1 MKTRGGKIGGQMKK
15 EVFELTKRGKCGS
28 RRKRSSLKMRKDKK
42 RAAYQAEYWASKRN
56 SSVDDKVMDD
66 KVSDVEMSDG
76 DADASDS
83 GEDDSA
89 V

>member
-1 MKTRGGKIGGQMKK
+1 
-15 EVFELTKRGKCGS
+15 
-28 RRKRSSLKMRKDKK
+28 
-42 RAAYQAEYWASKRN
+42 
-56 SSVDDKVMDD
+56 MDD

-89 V
+89 VWWCKDDVLKNNDY

>member
-1 MKTRGGKIGGQMKK
+1 VQTNSKK
-15 EVFELTKRGKCGS
+15 KSTFELNKRGRCGP
-28 RRKRSSLKMRKDKK
+28 RKRSSLSNRKDRLTK
-42 RAAYQAEYWASKRN
+42 RAAYKAEWRASKRASMN
-56 SSVDDKVMDD
+56 DDKVMDD